1 MATSDQARRVRGT
14 RRWSPRAKREFTAG
28 LIFALPWIIGFLAFL
43 VYPMVASMY
52 YSFTRYD
59 LPLTPRWTGLANYI
73 QLLTDDR
80 LFWKSLANSMYLS
93 VVVIPAS
100 VVFSLLCAILL
111 NLEIRG
117 QAVWRTIY
125 ILPNL
130 MPAVA
135 GAILWSWIMNPQLG
149 LVNNF
154 LKIFGITRGPL
165 WFNSPTWSKPSLIIM
180 QLWGVGGMTIIYLA
194 ALQNV
199 PKALYEAAQLDGAG
213 PWKRF
218 TNVTLPM
225 ISGVTLF
232 QLITNVIWALGFF
245 TTAYILGGSMGA
257 PQESLLFYGLYLY
270 TLAFEYLRM
279 GYASAMA
286 WVLFVITLVITL
298 ITLRTSREYTFY
310 EVI

>member
-1 MATSDQARRVRGT
+1 
-14 RRWSPRAKREFTAG
+14 
-28 LIFALPWIIGFLAFL
+28 
-43 VYPMVASMY
+43 
-52 YSFTRYD
+52 
-59 LPLTPRWTGLANYI
+59 
-73 QLLTDDR
+73 
-80 LFWKSLANSMYLS
+80 
-93 VVVIPAS
+93 
-100 VVFSLLCAILL
+100 
-111 NLEIRG
+111 
-117 QAVWRTIY
+117 
-125 ILPNL
+125 
-130 MPAVA
+130 
-135 GAILWSWIMNPQLG
+135 MNPQLG

-154 LKIFGITRGPL
+154 LKLFGITRGPL

-199 PKALYEAAQLDGAG
+199 PRALYEAAQLDGAG
-213 PWKRF
+213 PWRRF
-218 TNVTLPM
+218 TNVTLPI

-232 QLITNVIWALGFF
+232 QFITNIVWALGFF

-298 ITLRTSREYTFY
+298 ITLRTSKQYTFY